1 MAKIEGDQ
9 TVIRIIGRR
18 KTGGITPGIISQ
30 EHMDWMD
37 SMKKSIK
44 LRVPK
49 GIFRYKSHEEANA
62 DMERWLAKTL
72 DNTEYDP

>member
-9 TVIRIIGRR
+9 TFIRIIGRR

-44 LRVPK
+44 LCVPK
-49 GIFRYKSHEEANA
+49 GIFRYKSHDEANA
-62 DMERWLAKTL
+62 DMERWLAKTVAKA
-72 DNTEYDP
+72 PV